1 MKKLKFTNVLIMLL
15 FVISSMLANEV
26 ENEDAKI
33 IGKNFNWE
41 NSLTPKTLSY
51 NKILCELFTDK
62 INNSEAI
69 SYFINNMHGE
79 VTLELYD
86 WGDAP
91 DDLVTP
97 GYPTLSVHNGAFH
110 TISGVNLGASID
122 DETDGIPELQALGD
136 DNTGI
141 DDEDG
146 VIFTSVIIPGTNA
159 TVSVEASTNGNLNAW
174 VDFNGNGNWYDPF
187 EQIFMDIPLVP
198 GINNLSFNVPSGEFS
213 GLSFARFR
221 FSTEM
226 GIWIEGYASD
236 GEVEDYEVMIEPQAE
251 AFGRLIYHKIDP
263 GQLGIYVSKGDG
275 TDETQLTD
283 HGWYGEGSPISEKI
297 AFGEFNNDGIWTVGR
312 FGGQEQLTNFGN
324 SPTWSPTANQIAFF
338 DCQEIGADRR
348 IYVMDSDDP
357 STATQISNSPAS
369 FPKWS
374 PVDDL
379 ILFHGEGGGI
389 WQINSDGSG
398 EVQLLNYGSYPTWSP
413 DGSQIAYTGSDGCIW
428 IMNDDATNSIKL
440 TTELGLLADWR
451 PNGEQITFEHATDG
465 GVWVIDI
472 DGSNEIQINTDGHAP
487 CWLLMTPGAIISGK
501 QWLALQQNP
510 DGSWGNCCANYIC
523 AVAKTGLAVLKLET
537 NAIEAGYY
545 PIDPTYVFYQNVR
558 DGLDYIMANAHI
570 INIATQTHG
579 NPDSDGDGL
588 GVYFVSP
595 AGTCGSWHTREI
607 YETSIV
613 AMAIAASTFPDTIVD
628 VVGSPVYGWTYSE
641 VLDDVVDFLA
651 WGQTDAGVGRG
662 GWNYVQQDC
671 NNPSGDPYQDNR
683 SDQSNSGYAS
693 LGLAYAEAPPP
704 YGFGLPLSS
713 PIIVPN
719 FVRTELNIWVNN
731 IQDPVDGDPNDGG
744 SHYESMGD
752 MMGTNILRTGNMIQQ
767 MAWLGDVVTTPR
779 VQAALDYLEV
789 HWYDIGEPGWRGPG
803 MSPTSGYHA
812 MYTAMKGL
820 EALGI
825 HYVDW
830 PANTIDWYL
839 DFRNTLVAEQNS
851 NGSWPS
857 SWWDDGEQILS
868 TEWALLTLQAV
879 VIPPPELPDLIVT
892 EKYEEW
898 VDEPYYRV
906 HYEVLNGGN
915 IIAPASIV
923 GLEIDGV
930 FIDTMWIPALPPA
943 ASHADYF
950 DTLIIHSFGS
960 DTIIVCADYYDYIIE
975 LNEANNCNL
984 NTLPSFDFGD
994 APDDIE
1000 IPLYPTLL
1008 ANNGAVHQILRG
1020 YYLGSSIDQEFD
1032 GQPTFLADGDD
1043 YDGNNDEQG
1052 VALPSSISSATA
1064 ITIPVTASGPGYLN
1078 VWIDYDINGD
1088 WSGPTEQIFTDEPL
1102 IAGVNMLTFNVP
1114 AGINPGFTFT
1124 RFRFSSITGLTF
1136 EGLAPDGEVED
1147 YNLEIIDSPVSKM
1160 HFPQWPD
1167 LDTTGVDVYC
1177 MGDVLLADDFR
1188 CTETGYI
1195 TDITIW
1201 GSWLN
1206 DIVPT
1211 KEEMPN
1217 IKLSLWSDNPS
1228 GPNNHSEPKDL
1239 LWERSFIPDEYMM
1252 FDYAP
1257 VPDGEWFYWP
1267 HIQQAIFPG
1276 DWTVYELD
1284 FIVPEQ
1290 EAFIQDS
1297 TTIYWLSVMVYPQ
1310 SGTDYV
1316 FGWKSSLD
1324 HFNDFAVWQTAF
1336 PVWNMLCYPIQH
1348 PLNDSCMDLAFNIS
1362 GHPNPSEEYDWG
1374 DAPDE
1379 PYPTLKTSNGAH
1391 HFKDDYTFLGQFIDT
1406 EFDGQPDLIAMGD
1419 DINNID
1425 DEDGVK
1431 LTSSMIIGQTANID
1445 FISNGNCLLNGWIDF
1460 NNNGSWADPSD
1471 HVFVDV
1477 PLVPGVN
1484 PMSFNVPAN
1493 SFTGDAYARFRV
1505 NQNGGIG
1512 FDGFGNEGEVED
1524 YKFYIND
1531 TIPNIKT
1538 GNLQFPDPNG
1548 WDINITSPA
1557 ELGDDWICSESGP
1570 INGFHFWVSWLD
1582 DIIPDEFENV
1592 IEYFEISV
1600 YTDIPAEQSSTN
1612 YSMPGELLWNR
1623 NFVPGEFT
1631 YHPAF
1636 DDLQG
1641 WFDPYTGNNNP
1652 MNHFGCYR
1660 IDIEGVEDPFIQEQ
1674 GTIYWLVINASFTS
1688 GSGGTQDI
1696 ILTLDNIDPGI
1707 QPYETWNEEGVI
1719 LSIQD
1724 YDGPASYGIETDKI
1738 WLYPALLNLD
1748 FTQLNGT
1755 VIHAEVDIT
1764 DYCGQACTEAIL
1776 YEGSIII
1783 DQKANNITG
1792 APETLI
1798 LNNASGSAVDRLTV
1812 SSYEG
1817 AILEI
1822 RLLVE
1827 TQAGVYSLGWK
1838 TSIDHWNDNAVYH
1851 EQYGGSNWFELYDP
1865 ITQEVLDMSFI
1876 LTGTPSGGHPLN
1888 VGYQFVSTRLIP
1900 YAPNMLSVLANN
1912 LPNIDFVRNT
1922 AGLMLRKIGPVW
1934 VNNIGDWITTEGYL
1948 FKMNYDDELFIYGNV
1963 INPQTPID
1971 LVTGYQIIS
1980 YLPGQPMNTSNVFAG
1995 VLTNLEFVRNSDGL
2009 MFRKIGPVWVN
2020 NIGDMNP
2027 GEGYLVKMTN
2037 NDQLIY
2043 PLASDNVSGYKT
2055 AIPDHYKVIDG
2066 NPYDL
2071 VWTIYFEANG
2081 LEAGDEIAV
2090 YDGEMLV
2097 GAGITNSNDILTN
2110 SIPVFGN
2117 VFESGNT
2124 PIFKLWDMSKNKELL
2139 LTEYSYLNPYGDAY
2153 TGNVFP
2159 NEDGEYSMLNYS
2171 ITGISDEIS
2180 DNPSLSIYPNPS
2192 EGKFN
2197 ILIEGISGDV
2207 TMKVID
2213 LRGKEHLSIEFEGIK
2228 SITKKQLDLKGL
2240 PAGVYFI
2247 NFSGKNFT
2255 QVKKIVIK

>member
-1 MKKLKFTNVLIMLL
+1 MKKLKFTSVLFLLL
-15 FVISSMLANEV
+15 FVITNVLAEQV
-26 ENEDAKI
+26 ENDDAKI
-33 IGKNFNWE
+33 VGKNICWE
-41 NSLTPKTLSY
+41 NSLNSKTLSY
-51 NKILCELFTDK
+51 NEILCGLFTTT
-62 INNSEAI
+62 ITNSEAK
-69 SYFINNMHGE
+69 SYFINNMYPE
-79 VTLELYD
+79 VAFELYD

-91 DDLVTP
+91 DDVVTP
-97 GYPTLSVHNGAFH
+97 GYPTLSGNNGAFH
-110 TISGVNLGASID
+110 TIVSGINLGVAID
-122 DETDGIPELQALGD
+122 DEADGIPESQALGD

-146 VIFTSVIIPGTNA
+146 VIFTSVIIPGGTA
-159 TVSVEASTNGNLNAW
+159 TIAVTASTNGNLNAW
-174 VDFNGNGNWYDPF
+174 IDFNGNGNWSDPF
-187 EQIFMDIPLVP
+187 EQIFVDRPLVP
-198 GINNLSFNVPSGEFS
+198 GLNNLSFNVPSGEFS
-213 GLSFARFR
+213 GISFARFR
-221 FSTEM
+221 FSTEF
-226 GIWIEGYASD
+226 GIWFGGHASD
-236 GEVEDYEVMIEPQAE
+236 GEVEDYEVIIEPQAE
-251 AFGRLIYHKIDP
+251 AFGKLIYHKTDP
-263 GQLGIYVSKGDG
+263 GQLGIYVSEGDG

-297 AFGEFNNDGIWTVGR
+297 AFGEFYNDGIWTVGR

-338 DCQEIGADRR
+338 DCQEIGTDRR

-357 STATQISNSPAS
+357 STATQISNTPGS

-374 PVDDL
+374 PLSDE
-379 ILFHGEGGGI
+379 ILFYGEGGNGI
-389 WQINSDGSG
+389 WIINSDGSG
-398 EVQLLNYGSYPTWSP
+398 EAQLTTFGTYPTWSP
-413 DGSQIAYTGSDGCIW
+413 DGSQIAYTGTDGCIW
-428 IMNDDATNSIKL
+428 IMDSDATNPTKL
-440 TTELGLLADWR
+440 TTELGMLADWR
-451 PNGEQITFEHATDG
+451 PNGEQIAFEHTTTG
-465 GVWVIDI
+465 GIWVIDI

-501 QWLALQQNP
+501 QWLALQQNA

-523 AVAKTGLAVLKLET
+523 SIAKTGLAVLKLET

-570 INIATQTHG
+570 INIAPQTHG

-595 AGTCGSWHTREI
+595 AGTCGSSHTRET

-613 AMAIAASTFPDTIVD
+613 AMAIAASTYPDTIVD

-641 VLDDVVDFLA
+641 VLDDVVDYMA
-651 WGQTDAGVGRG
+651 WAQTDAGVGRG

-704 YGFGLPLSS
+704 YGFGLPLAS

-719 FVRTELNIWVNN
+719 FVRTELNIWVTN
-731 IQDPVDGDPNDGG
+731 IQNPVDGDPDDGG
-744 SHYESMGD
+744 SHYESNGD

-779 VQAALDYLEV
+779 VQAALDYMEV

-943 ASHADYF
+943 ASHTDYF

-960 DTIIVCADYYDYIIE
+960 DTIIVCADYYDDILE

-994 APDDIE
+994 APDD
-1000 IPLYPTLL
+1000 PTMPGYPTLL

-1020 YYLGSSIDQEFD
+1020 YYLGNSIDQEFD

-1052 VALPSSISSATA
+1052 VALPSSISSAIA
-1064 ITIPVTASGPGYLN
+1064 VTIPVTASGPGYLN
-1078 VWIDYDINGD
+1078 AWIDYDINGD
-1088 WSGPTEQIFTDEPL
+1088 WNGPNEQIFTDEPL
-1102 IAGVNMLTFNVP
+1102 IAGINMLTFNVP
-1114 AGINPGFTFT
+1114 AGINPGFTFA
-1124 RFRFSSITGLTF
+1124 RFRFSSITGLTY

-1147 YNLEIIDSPVSKM
+1147 YDLEITEAPVSKM

-1167 LDTTGVDVYC
+1167 LNTTGVDVYC

-1206 DIVPT
+1206 DIVPS

-1217 IKLSLWSDNPS
+1217 IKLTLWSDNPN
-1228 GPNNHSEPKDL
+1228 GPNNYSEPKDL
-1239 LWERSFIPDEYMM
+1239 LWERSFIPEEYMM
-1252 FDYAP
+1252 FNYAP

-1267 HIQQAIFPG
+1267 HIQQAVFPG

-1284 FIVPEQ
+1284 FTVPEP

-1297 TTIYWLSVMVYPQ
+1297 STIYWLGVNVYPQ
-1310 SGTDYV
+1310 GGTDYV

-1324 HFNDFAVWQTAF
+1324 HFNDFAVWQTGP
-1336 PVWNMLCYPIQH
+1336 PVWNMLCYPMEH
-1348 PLNDSCMDLAFNIS
+1348 PLADTCMDLSFNIS
-1362 GHPNPSEEYDWG
+1362 GYPNPSEEYDWG

-1379 PYPTLKTSNGAH
+1379 PYPTLQTSNGAH
-1391 HFKDDYTFLGQFIDT
+1391 HKQDGYTFLGQFIDT
-1406 EFDGQPDLIAMGD
+1406 EFDGQPDIFAMGD

-1431 LTSSMIIGQTANID
+1431 LTSSLIPGQIANID

-1471 HVFVDV
+1471 HVFINV
-1477 PLVPGVN
+1477 PLIPGLN
-1484 PMSFNVPAN
+1484 PLIFNVPTSALK
-1493 SFTGDAYARFRV
+1493 GDAYARFRV

-1512 FDGFGNEGEVED
+1512 YDGFGFEGEVED
-1524 YKFYIND
+1524 YKFFIND
-1531 TIPNIKT
+1531 TIPNIKI

-1548 WDINITSPA
+1548 WDINMTTPA
-1557 ELGDDWICSESGP
+1557 KLGDDWICIEDGP
-1570 INGFHFWVSWLD
+1570 INGFHFWVSWLN

-1592 IEYFEISV
+1592 IEHFEISI
-1600 YTDIPAEQSSTN
+1600 YSDIPAEQSPTG
-1612 YSMPGELLWNR
+1612 YSMPGDILWNR
-1623 NFVPGEFT
+1623 NFVPGEFS

-1636 DDLQG
+1636 DNIQG
-1641 WFDPYTGNNNP
+1641 WFNPYSGNHDP
-1652 MNHFGCYR
+1652 MNHQACYR
-1660 IDIEGVEDPFIQEQ
+1660 IDIEGVEDPFIQEE
-1674 GTIYWLVINASFTS
+1674 GTIYWLVINSSLTS
-1688 GSGGTQDI
+1688 D
-1696 ILTLDNIDPGI
+1696 
-1707 QPYETWNEEGVI
+1707 
-1719 LSIQD
+1719 
-1724 YDGPASYGIETDKI
+1724 
-1738 WLYPALLNLD
+1738 D
-1748 FTQLNGT
+1748 F
-1755 VIHAEVDIT
+1755 
-1764 DYCGQACTEAIL
+1764 
-1776 YEGSIII
+1776 
-1783 DQKANNITG
+1783 K
-1792 APETLI
+1792 
-1798 LNNASGSAVDRLTV
+1798 
-1812 SSYEG
+1812 
-1817 AILEI
+1817 
-1822 RLLVE
+1822 
-1827 TQAGVYSLGWK
+1827 LGWK
-1838 TSIDHWNDNAVYH
+1838 TSIEHWNDNAVYCD
-1851 EQYGGSNWFELYDP
+1851 QVGTIDWYELYDP
-1865 ITQEVLDMSFI
+1865 VTQDILDLAFV
-1876 LTGTPSGGHPLN
+1876 LTGTPSGGYPLN

-1900 YAPNMLSVLANN
+1900 YSPDMLSVLSNN
-1912 LPNIDFVRNT
+1912 LPNIDFIRNT

-1948 FKMNYDDELFIYGNV
+1948 FKMNYDDELFILGD
-1963 INPQTPID
+1963 IIDPQTPID

-1980 YLPGQPMNTSNVFAG
+1980 YLPGQPMSTSDVFAG
-1995 VLTNLEFVRNSDGL
+1995 VLPNLEFVRNSDGL
-2009 MFRKIGPVWVN
+2009 MFRKIGPIWVN
-2020 NIGDMNP
+2020 GIGNMNP
-2027 GEGYLVKMTN
+2027 GEGYLVKMISD
-2037 NDQLIY
+2037 DQLIY
-2043 PLASDNVSGYKT
+2043 PVASDNVSGYKT
-2055 AIPDHYKVIDG
+2055 EIPDHYKVING
-2066 NPYDL
+2066 NPYDP

-2081 LEAGDEIAV
+2081 LVAGDEIAV
-2090 YDGEMLV
+2090 YDGEKLV
-2097 GAGITNSNDILTN
+2097 GAGVVNSEEILTN

-2124 PIFKLWDMSKNKELL
+2124 PIFKLWDMSENKEFI
-2139 LTEYSYLNPYGDAY
+2139 LTEYSYLNPYGNAY
-2153 TGNVFP
+2153 TSNVFP
-2159 NEDGEYSMLNYS
+2159 DEDGNYSMLNFS

-2180 DNPSLSIYPNPS
+2180 NKPLLSIYPNPS
-2192 EGKFN
+2192 EGIFN
-2197 ILIEGISGDV
+2197 ILIEGISGDLQ
-2207 TMKVID
+2207 MKVIG
-2213 LRGKEHLSIEFEGIK
+2213 LRGNEYRFYEFEGIK

-2255 QVKKIVIK
+2255 QVKKIVIR